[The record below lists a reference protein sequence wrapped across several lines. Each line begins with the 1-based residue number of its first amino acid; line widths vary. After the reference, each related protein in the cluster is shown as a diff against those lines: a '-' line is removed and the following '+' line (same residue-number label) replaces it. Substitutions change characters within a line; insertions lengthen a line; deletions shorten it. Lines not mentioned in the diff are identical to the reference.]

1 MIYTSVLYGFY
12 SLSPKSS
19 EIVPERRAETKSKE
33 RKSRERK
40 SKFTWFR
47 KSRRHEENGRG

>member
-1 MIYTSVLYGFY
+1 MAFIA
-12 SLSPKSS
+12 SPRKALK
-19 EIVPERRAETKSKE
+19 IVPERRAETKSKE